1 MLNDL
6 HLRENKAAW
15 DALNETRV
23 SSGLEPHRRP
33 LGRYELAALVAL
45 LICFAMMM
53 LWST

>member
-23 SSGLEPHRRP
+23 SSGLVPHRRP
-33 LGRYELAALVAL
+33 LGRYEVAALVAL
-45 LICFAMMM
+45 LICLVVMTLA
-53 LWST
+53 T